1 LLSVVSKGDLRT
13 SESLL
18 KMLKTRK
25 RAKLVLQDG
34 TVFHGYSFG
43 ANKSTSGEIV
53 FNTSMMGYPESMT
66 DPSYKGQLL
75 TLTYPIVGNYGIPP
89 NTKEDNMLKFFESDK
104 IQVQALIVQYYSHYY
119 SHWNAVK
126 SLDKWMK
133 EQNIPGIYGIDTR
146 ELTKILRE
154 KGTMLGKLIV
164 TNSVK
169 MDDPN
174 KRNLVKEV
182 SCKKPIEYGSG
193 KKRIIL
199 IDCGVKNNI
208 IRSFIERDVTV
219 IRVPWDYDFSK
230 MKFDGLFI
238 SNGPGDPKMAKKT
251 IKHIRETLEKNIPTF
266 GICLGNQLLA
276 LAAGA
281 DTYKLKYGHRSQNQ
295 PCVEIGTKRCYITSQ
310 NHGYAVNPK
319 NLPKGW
325 KPWFVNLND
334 KTNEG
339 IKHKTKPFMSVQ
351 FHPEATPGP
360 VDTNFLFDRF
370 LEMLK

>member
-1 LLSVVSKGDLRT
+1 
-13 SESLL
+13 
-18 KMLKTRK
+18 MLKTRK